1 MVQGDV
7 YTYFFSRALAAPLFS
22 GAKPFEAIL
31 VEGIMRNNSV
41 EEQFC
46 EINFEFGPLVQE
58 MSFKRF
64 LIKSWRGPHVQQS
77 GTIYVILSIS
87 FLSRVYDMAGCFETQ
102 TVVMSFY
109 VLKKINKMQAAG

>member
-1 MVQGDV
+1 MFIHISFLELWQPLCSVEQNHLCN
-7 YTYFFSRALAAPLFS
+7 FSR
-22 GAKPFEAIL
+22 GYH
-31 VEGIMRNNSV
+31 

-58 MSFKRF
+58 EMSFKRF
-64 LIKSWRGPHVQQS
+64 LIKSWRVPHVQQS